1 MKKLLLT
8 GTLLLVTLV
17 IGAQIKV
24 APKMKKGD
32 KKTYVAETL
41 ADFGKLQAK
50 TTIETRFE
58 VEDAT
63 ADGYIIQSMIT
74 DVKVE
79 TDTTDMTGRIVALSS
94 NLTKGMNTRMLT
106 DKDGKVLKILDFEK
120 TMSQAKNMVDKLVDI
135 IQLPDMISKDMIK
148 NAAISTITED
158 KILNGMTLNNSPFA
172 LNGKTIAT
180 GTQDETST
188 KEGIKMKRT
197 FTVNAD
203 GSIASS
209 SKIDMS
215 ISDMAD
221 MIIDMAASVFP
232 DQTEEVKQ
240 QIRDMVK
247 SGVLKISAT
256 DNATYTLGKDGWVE
270 TITTEAFTE
279 SMGQKTKVTTKVRQ
293 KK

>member
-8 GTLLLVTLV
+8 GTLLLVTLA

>member
-158 KILNGMTLNNSPFA
+158 KILNDMTLNNSPFA

>member
-8 GTLLLVTLV
+8 GTLLLVTLA

-120 TMSQAKNMVDKLVDI
+120 TMSQAKNMVDKLVDV

>member
-1 MKKLLLT
+1 MT
-8 GTLLLVTLV
+8 PFGTVTN
-17 IGAQIKV
+17 K
-24 APKMKKGD
+24 
-32 KKTYVAETL
+32 
-41 ADFGKLQAK
+41 
-50 TTIETRFE
+50 
-58 VEDAT
+58 
-63 ADGYIIQSMIT
+63 
-74 DVKVE
+74 
-79 TDTTDMTGRIVALSS
+79 DTTAGH
-94 NLTKGMNTRMLT
+94 
-106 DKDGKVLKILDFEK
+106 
-120 TMSQAKNMVDKLVDI
+120 
-135 IQLPDMISKDMIK
+135 
-148 NAAISTITED
+148 TI
-158 KILNGMTLNNSPFA
+158 
-172 LNGKTIAT
+172 
-180 GTQDETST
+180 
-188 KEGIKMKRT
+188 
-197 FTVNAD
+197 TVNAD